1 MEPLDGVAAPR
12 KRSTSPATASRR
24 GSRLLWRVVLVAI
37 GVVAVAAVVV
47 TAVQGHKTAAI
58 AIGLLAAAF
67 FCGMAC

>member
-1 MEPLDGVAAPR
+1 
-12 KRSTSPATASRR
+12 
-24 GSRLLWRVVLVAI
+24 VLVAI

-58 AIGLLAAAF
+58 AIGLSTAAF